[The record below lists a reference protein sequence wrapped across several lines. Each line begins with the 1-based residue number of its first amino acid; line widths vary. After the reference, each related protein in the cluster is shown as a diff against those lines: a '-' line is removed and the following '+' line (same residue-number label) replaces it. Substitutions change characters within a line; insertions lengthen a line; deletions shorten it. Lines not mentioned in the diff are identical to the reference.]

1 MPHFI
6 RGYIDGDGAISF
18 KKDGNLLVGIL
29 SSTTFASGLQN
40 YLKTWGI
47 QCGIYTCCSKI
58 KPLELQ
64 KRTYS
69 QDSGWVIK
77 ARMKTLELIAKIS
90 LDEIR
95 YQLSE
100 QLTTKQL
107 IAFVLELSDDLIG
120 GPEFL
125 NGLKKELDGLKVSAM
140 GNIIHNTVIKTIK
153 KEKRPGGL
161 LSKK

>member
-1 MPHFI
+1 
-6 RGYIDGDGAISF
+6 
-18 KKDGNLLVGIL
+18 
-29 SSTTFASGLQN
+29 
-40 YLKTWGI
+40 
-47 QCGIYTCCSKI
+47 
-58 KPLELQ
+58 
-64 KRTYS
+64 
-69 QDSGWVIK
+69 
-77 ARMKTLELIAKIS
+77 MKTLELIAKIS

-153 KEKRPGGL
+153 KEKRPRGL